1 MPDDLTIR
9 PVTGADTLRRGFRVL
24 GRGIRDEPGMFSIA
38 VVGSAVYGAGTA
50 GAGWLLGHLTQTVLT
65 PAFAAAHV
73 TGAQLAYAVGSLALV
88 ALLTSVGVATRRAA
102 AGAVMFRLQARYR
115 RAVTRQYL
123 RLPLAWHHRHP
134 AGQLLSN
141 ANADVE
147 AIWQV
152 FAPLP
157 MALGVVVM
165 LVVAAA
171 AMLAADPLLGA
182 VGLLVLPAVFA
193 ANVVY
198 QRFITPR
205 VVLAQQLRAS
215 VSEVAHE
222 SFEGAVVVKTLGR
235 EAAET
240 ARFGAVAGELR
251 DANVAVGVTRGL
263 FDPILEALPVLGTLA
278 VLVIGTARIAGGEAT
293 TGDVVQVAYL
303 LALVSFPVRALGW
316 VLGELPRS
324 VVGWERV
331 STVLEARGEMTYGE
345 RALGAGGTRRCRG
358 AAALAVEG
366 VDYAYEGA
374 DGERFPVLHGVTLD
388 VAAGSTVAV
397 VGPTESGKS
406 TLAGVLVRLV
416 DPADGRVLVDGV
428 DLRRLRRGEL
438 AGNAALVP
446 QGTFV
451 FDDTIRGNVTL
462 GADVDDA
469 AVHRALALARAEDF
483 VAALPDG
490 LDTRVGERGT
500 TLSGG
505 QRQRLALARALV
517 RRPRLLVLDDA
528 TSAVDPHVEARIL
541 AGLRSMNGPGTA
553 GTDST
558 VIVIAYRMATIALAD
573 EVVYLERG
581 RVAARGPHAELMR
594 TSEGYRR
601 LVTAYERDAAERA
614 ERAGRSG
621 EGGED
626 SAHESADEGV
636 DDGAGGGVT
645 GGGP

>member
-24 GRGIRDEPGMFSIA
+24 GRGIRGEPGMFSIA
-38 VVGSAVYGAGTA
+38 GVGSAVYGAGTA

-65 PAFAAAHV
+65 PAFAAGHV

-88 ALLTSVGVATRRAA
+88 ALLTSIGVVVRRAA
-102 AGAVMFRLQARYR
+102 AGAVGFRLQARYR

-147 AIWQV
+147 AVWQV

-157 MALGVVVM
+157 MAIGVVVM
-165 LVVAAA
+165 LVVAGA

-193 ANVVY
+193 ANVVF
-198 QRFITPR
+198 QRVMSPR
-205 VVLAQQLRAS
+205 VVRAQQLRAS

-240 ARFGAVAGELR
+240 SRFGVVAGELR
-251 DANVAVGVTRGL
+251 NANVAVGVTRGL
-263 FDPILEALPVLGTLA
+263 FDPLLEALPVLGTLA
-278 VLVIGTARIAGGEAT
+278 VLVIGTARVAVGEAT
-293 TGDVVQVAYL
+293 TADVVQVAYL

-316 VLGELPRS
+316 VLGELPRT

-331 STVLEARGEMTYGE
+331 SAVLDARGEM
-345 RALGAGGTRRCRG
+345 RHGGSGLDAEG
-358 AAALAVEG
+358 AAVLRVER

-374 DGERFPVLHGVTLD
+374 DGERFPVLHGVTVD

-397 VGPTESGKS
+397 VGPTGSGKS
-406 TLAGVLVRLV
+406 TLAGLLVRLV

-462 GADVDDA
+462 GADVEDA

-541 AGLRSMNGPGTA
+541 AGLRSMNGPGTT

-594 TSEGYRR
+594 SSEGYRR

-626 SAHESADEGV
+626 SAHESADEGL
-636 DDGAGGGVT
+636 DDGADEGVT
-645 GGGP
+645 EGVA

>member
-198 QRFITPR
+198 QRFIAPR

-251 DANVAVGVTRGL
+251 DANVAVGITRGL

-278 VLVIGTARIAGGEAT
+278 VLVAGTARVAAGEAT
-293 TGDVVQVAYL
+293 TADVVQVAYL
-303 LALVSFPVRALGW
+303 LALVSFPVRAIGW
-316 VLGELPRS
+316 VLGELPRA

-331 STVLEARGEMTYGE
+331 SAVLSARGEMEFGE
-345 RALGAGGTRRCRG
+345 RELARRG
-358 AAALAVEG
+358 AAALELDG
-366 VDYAYEGA
+366 VGYAYEGGA
-374 DGERFPVLHGVTLD
+374 GERFPLLHDVTLD

-397 VGPTESGKS
+397 VGPTGSGKS
-406 TLAGVLVRLV
+406 TLAGLIVRLV
-416 DPADGRVLVDGV
+416 DPAEGQVLLDGV
-428 DLRRLRRGEL
+428 ELRALRRGEL
-438 AGNAALVP
+438 AAHAALVP

-451 FDDTIRGNVTL
+451 FDDTVRGNVSL

-469 AVHRALALARAEDF
+469 AVRRALALARAEDF
-483 VAALPDG
+483 VAALPEG

-500 TLSGG
+500 SLSGG

-517 RRPRLLVLDDA
+517 RSPRLLVLDDA

-541 AGLRSMNGPGTA
+541 AGLRSVHGGT
-553 GTDST
+553 
-558 VIVIAYRMATIALAD
+558 VVVVAYRMATIALAD
-573 EVVYLERG
+573 EVVYVERG
-581 RVAARGPHAELMR
+581 RVAARGSHGELMR
-594 TSEGYRR
+594 SSDGYRR

-614 ERAGRSG
+614 ERAG
-621 EGGED
+621 
-626 SAHESADEGV
+626 AADRGDEALAEGV
-636 DDGAGGGVT
+636 A
-645 GGGP
+645 